1 MSSIRVDDI
10 RLSRVG
16 YFDVPLD
23 PDVIGFTKQQVAS
36 VPWAV
41 PAWATSAGQVLVGQ
55 AVWVIESDDRTLVV
69 DPCGAADAFLRSGPE
84 AVLHQE
90 AVVAALANEGFAVDR
105 VDAVVLSHLDG
116 IGMSAAVA
124 ADGTWTPF
132 FPNAKVLLSANELAH
147 VESNPGIGGAPL
159 LAELVR
165 QGAVE
170 ALSPPQPVAPGVTV
184 EQVGGHSPG
193 HLVLRVGDGA
203 VFIGHLAVSPL
214 QLSAGVQPAQHVDA
228 VRAHD
233 ALEEELRRARDRHA
247 LMIGPLWPSPGAGR
261 VTGPPWILE
270 AVPLSA

>member
-1 MSSIRVDDI
+1 MSSIEVDGI
-10 RLSRVG
+10 RLTRVG

-23 PDVIGFTKQQVAS
+23 PGVIGFTRQQVAC

-41 PAWATSAGQVLVGQ
+41 PTWATSAGQVLVGQ
-55 AVWVIESDDRTLVV
+55 AVWVIECDDRTLVV

-90 AVVAALANEGFAVDR
+90 AVVAALANEGFAIEC

-132 FPNAKVLLSANELAH
+132 FPNAKVQLSTDELAH

-165 QGAVE
+165 QGAIE
-170 ALSPPQPVAPGVTV
+170 ALSPPQPVAPGVVV

-193 HLVLRVGDGA
+193 HLVLRIGDGA

-214 QLSAGVQPAQHVDA
+214 QLSAGIQPEQHVDA

-233 ALEEELRRARDRHA
+233 ALEDELRGARDRHA
-247 LMIGPLWPSPGAGR
+247 LVIGPLWPAPGAGW
-261 VTGPPWILE
+261 VTGPPWVLE
-270 AVPLSA
+270 AAALTA